1 MHGGSVTMDG
11 STIANCSG
19 TLRQRC
25 TLPVWLGIGPVF
37 GVGGCGGWLVLL
49 GGVKGEVCVCVCVC
63 ATWESIVW
71 FRICVC

>member
-1 MHGGSVTMDG
+1 MDGGSVTMDG

-19 TLRQRC
+19 TVRQRC

-37 GVGGCGGWLVLL
+37 GVWVGVVVGRCFWVGGRERCA
-49 GGVKGEVCVCVCVC
+49 CVCVC
-63 ATWESIVW
+63 ATWESMVW